1 MTHDEKISSYH
12 YLQTIVLWLLLI
24 ALPLT
29 PAFAGQPAT
38 RPLDDIMKYQLQ
50 GVNLSM
56 TIAQAC
62 QVLEKSGFKADDPDT
77 PAAKRLFWTYRR
89 DNHTVGLQR
98 HANDEALLV
107 NITATLLPEK
117 GQDVDVGAE
126 TKRIMESWENGADDK
141 DNPVCISREG
151 AVKGKALFGSCAV
164 RDTAKK
170 IASYQAT
177 IVRNQSVEI
186 LIHTPP
192 TEK

>member
-1 MTHDEKISSYH
+1 MICDEIASSFYYH
-12 YLQTIVLWLLLI
+12 RTLILWLLLI

-29 PAFAGQPAT
+29 PAFAGPPAT
-38 RPLDDIMKYQLQ
+38 RPPDDIMRYQLH

-62 QVLEKSGFKADDPDT
+62 RTLEKNRFKADDPDT
-77 PAAKRLFWTYRR
+77 QAAKRLFWTYHR
-89 DNHTVGLQR
+89 DNLTVGLQR
-98 HANDEALLV
+98 HANDETLLV
-107 NITATLLPEK
+107 NITATRLPEK

-126 TKRIMESWENGADDK
+126 AKRIMTSWGTGANDK
-141 DNPVCISREG
+141 DNPVCITREG

-192 TEK
+192 TKK